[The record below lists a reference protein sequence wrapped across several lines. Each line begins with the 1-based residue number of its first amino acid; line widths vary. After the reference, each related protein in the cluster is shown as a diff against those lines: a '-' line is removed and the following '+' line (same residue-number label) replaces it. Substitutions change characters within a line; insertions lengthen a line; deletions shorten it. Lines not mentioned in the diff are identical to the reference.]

1 MEDLLNPDKRIP
13 KITKLSED
21 VVIEVGPR
29 LWDGA
34 EENQLIGLKVRIP
47 AGTNAGLLGNFQY
60 KEFIVDLV
68 HSKLDRQKLQ
78 QRLQSGM
85 DAAAAAQL
93 SDELVE
99 VAGLI
104 IDDPGSLI
112 DVIRER
118 PHLLELY
125 SSCTADVE
133 NAGHDFG
140 GDLPDAD
147 KQALIAFLATL

>member
-1 MEDLLNPDKRIP
+1 MDELLNPDKRIP

-21 VVIEVGPR
+21 IIIDVGPR
-29 LWDGA
+29 LWDGEQ
-34 EENQLIGLKVRIP
+34 EEQVIGLQVRIP
-47 AGTNAGLLGNFQY
+47 AGTNAALLGNFQY
-60 KEFIVDLV
+60 KAFIVDLV
-68 HSKLDRQKLQ
+68 RSKIDRQKLQ
-78 QRLQSGM
+78 QQLQTEM
-85 DAAAAAQL
+85 NEAEATQL

-104 IDDPGSLI
+104 IADPASLI

-140 GDLPDAD
+140 GNLPDAD